1 MKKLLVAVSCLFAVQ
16 GMAQATIQEEVDLIR
31 KMYGKTKK
39 ELMTNY
45 LKVPEAKSASFWGLY
60 DEYEAARA
68 NLAKERMQLIAD
80 YARDYETLND
90 ETANT
95 LATATLNNNMQL
107 EKLYKKYFG
116 KMKKQVGA
124 LEAAKFIQ
132 VESYFQT
139 AIRSEVQDAIPL
151 IGEIDRTKKQ

>member
-45 LKVPEAKSASFWGLY
+45 LKVPEAKATAFWGLY
-60 DEYEAARA
+60 DEYEAERS

-80 YARDYETLND
+80 YAKGYETLND

-95 LATATLNNNMQL
+95 LATATLKNNMQL
-107 EKLYKKYFG
+107 EKLYQKYFG